1 MITNLRIKKKNFVVG
16 PEYFALAITAIVSA
30 ITGGTWTANK
40 VLERQQERIQH
51 VFKYTDSQKR
61 RIDALE
67 DQVNRL
73 PMEYVLKVDFLRE
86 IKEMHDNFREIN
98 NKLDKLMEK
107 LLSK

>member
-1 MITNLRIKKKNFVVG
+1 VG
-16 PEYFALAITAIVSA
+16 PEYVAIAITAVISA
-30 ITGGTWTANK
+30 ITGGSWAASRI
-40 VLERQQERIQH
+40 LDRQQERIQN

-61 RIDALE
+61 RIDTLE
-67 DQVNRL
+67 DQVNRM